1 VNPETLFN
9 ARAAIVRH
17 AELESG
23 TTRQMHDMFYQNL
36 SRREES
42 RS

>member
-1 VNPETLFN
+1 VNPENLFD
-9 ARAAIVRH
+9 ARTAIVRS
-17 AELESG
+17 ADLEGG